1 MRTLLEYIKRSGLK
15 ATTNYEFVVPQ
26 VQVEEMVTL
35 SQLHQHTF
43 DEIILQRFS
52 AHIGK
57 SCNETFQ
64 IFNMPMTMAKQKY
77 AIAANAIAS
86 ERKYSNV
93 NLTEEFEKAGLM
105 MKTIRVEENGR
116 IVQSMS
122 FENIDYQEVY
132 DCDNWT
138 DSRLYEIFSN
148 RFLFVVYKATG
159 NIIHHPE
166 GEEKE
171 YVLDDVFF
179 WTMPQDD
186 LSLAEKYWNDIRKHV
201 LDDDITDGV
210 FWKLKD
216 KRKFHVRPKGRK
228 GADREISPK
237 TGKRTAD
244 KFCYWFNND
253 YVLNIV
259 NNHKRNNGK

>member
-1 MRTLLEYIKRSGLK
+1 M
-15 ATTNYEFVVPQ
+15 
-26 VQVEEMVTL
+26 
-35 SQLHQHTF
+35 
-43 DEIILQRFS
+43 
-52 AHIGK
+52 
-57 SCNETFQ
+57 
-64 IFNMPMTMAKQKY
+64 
-77 AIAANAIAS
+77 
-86 ERKYSNV
+86 
-93 NLTEEFEKAGLM
+93 
-105 MKTIRVEENGR
+105 
-116 IVQSMS
+116 
-122 FENIDYQEVY
+122 
-132 DCDNWT
+132 
-138 DSRLYEIFSN
+138 
-148 RFLFVVYKATG
+148 
-159 NIIHHPE
+159 
-166 GEEKE
+166 
-171 YVLDDVFF
+171 DDVFF

-237 TGKRTAD
+237 TGERTAD